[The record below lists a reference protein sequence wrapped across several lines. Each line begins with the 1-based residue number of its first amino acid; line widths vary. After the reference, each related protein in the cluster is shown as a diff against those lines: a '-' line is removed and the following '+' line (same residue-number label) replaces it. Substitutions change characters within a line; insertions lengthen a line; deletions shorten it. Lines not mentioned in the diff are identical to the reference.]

1 MTLGVLLL
9 PGCGDFSE
17 GPVEDAAVA
26 EEALNLTFAQHQA
39 ACQADPSTNSQPGN
53 APCFN
58 PALRTP
64 AP

>member
-1 MTLGVLLL
+1 M
-9 PGCGDFSE
+9 DF
-17 GPVEDAAVA
+17 
-26 EEALNLTFAQHQA
+26 
-39 ACQADPSTNSQPGN
+39 ADPSTNSQPGN